1 VRAFVHGGIGRPAAA
16 VVGTWDPFVPAHR
29 VLFRQLSEHAAA
41 VGLDAV
47 AILLDPSPVLLL
59 HGRSVYPVYDDIG
72 SRLPLMLESDVDG
85 VVRVAFARRDL
96 GGTPGDLLRA
106 VDATG
111 VRIAELWLGRRQSL
125 GTGDEGS
132 REGVAQLAKRRGMRL
147 EILPHVREPSMFAR
161 GLLKEGK
168 LAEAAELVGH
178 FPLRR
183 RPRGDSLLV
192 AWPPGRYLALPLAAP
207 AAAPTRPA
215 VEVDLVPGRG
225 GMAALEW
232 PDPAFRY
239 LTFVAGP
246 GDASP
251 RGETRTSAS
260 AVAVPDGQLLP
271 A

>member
-1 VRAFVHGGIGRPAAA
+1 VRAFVHGRVERPAAA
-16 VVGTWDPFVPAHR
+16 VVGAWDPFVPAHR
-29 VLFRQLSEHAAA
+29 ALFRQLSEHAAGR
-41 VGLDAV
+41 GLAAV

-59 HGRSVYPVYDDIG
+59 HGRSVYPVYDDVG
-72 SRLPLMLESDVDG
+72 SRLPLMLASDLDA

-96 GGTPGDLLRA
+96 GGTPRDLLSA

-111 VRIAELWLGRRQSL
+111 VRVAELWLGRRQSL

-132 REGVAQLAKRRGMRL
+132 REGIAHLAKQRGMRL
-147 EILPHVREPSMFAR
+147 EILPHVREPSMVAR
-161 GLLKEGK
+161 ALLKEGK
-168 LAEAAELVGH
+168 VAQAAELVGH

-183 RPRGDSLLV
+183 RPRADRLLV
-192 AWPPGRYLALPLAAP
+192 AWPPGRYLVRPLAGP
-207 AAAPTRPA
+207 AAAPTRRA
-215 VEVDLVPGRG
+215 FELELVAAEG

-246 GDASP
+246 GDA
-251 RGETRTSAS
+251 RGRGAARRTAT
-260 AVAVPDGQLLP
+260 AAAAPAGQLVR